1 MENQSTNTNNLKRI
15 AVIGLGPVG
24 MILAIHLKEAGF
36 TVAVCDKDKIKL
48 NLIRSEGIKL
58 EGVFIKN
65 SFFEHVYSDI
75 NEIKNFDPELIIFA
89 LKTYQTEEALIDAVK
104 LKKDG
109 LRVMNAQN
117 GIDSELPFCHA
128 FGESNTL
135 RFVVNFA
142 GNLLAPNIV
151 KVTFFIPP
159 NYLASMDDTQF
170 ELAAYLADQLT
181 DVLLDTKAIHSF
193 EIIKRSWE
201 KTILNAALS
210 PLCGIGKLTMKE
222 AMDIPDT
229 VELIEVIIQEAV
241 EVAEAEKIK
250 FEDDF
255 IRKCLRYLRKTGN
268 HYPSLAV
275 DLINN
280 RPTEIDFM
288 NGKIVEYGHKHYIR
302 TSLNLALTNMVKAMT
317 LKSLQTNLTSVITYA
332 ATKNSIKKSLLN
344 VNKELSANAD
354 DCFLGI
360 DLGSAYMKF
369 TVIDEDENVI
379 FDTMLKTANRDR
391 IALKH
396 VMEAINAEYKIKYSC
411 ATGYGRKHFPD
422 AEIIKTEINCATAGV
437 SAYFP
442 GEKNIIDI
450 GGEDIKI
457 IRCDSYNNVD
467 SFYMN
472 DKCAAGTGSFLTEIA
487 ERADIKVSEMS
498 DLASKSKYNVEL
510 NSFCTVFAKT
520 EIMGWLFN
528 GVPVDD
534 IARGVYLSLANKIAR
549 LRIDPS
555 IPTYIIGG
563 VIAHHPYLKAMLQE
577 RLKHEIHIVERPQYI
592 VSSGAALTAKL
603 HYYSNNSRLTEQTVE
618 NGNPLMNKLKNE
630 PIN

>member
-1 MENQSTNTNNLKRI
+1 MKKI

-24 MILAIHLKEAGF
+24 MILSIHLKEAGF
-36 TVAVCDKDKIKL
+36 EVAICDKDKIKI
-48 NLIRSEGIKL
+48 NLIRNEGIKL
-58 EGVFIKN
+58 EGIIEKN
-65 SFFEHVYSDI
+65 TFFEKVYTEISDLK
-75 NEIKNFDPELIIFA
+75 EFDPDILIFA
-89 LKTYQTEEALIDAVK
+89 LKTYQTEDALKDAVK
-104 LKKDG
+104 LKKEN
-109 LRVMNAQN
+109 LCVINAQN
-117 GIDSELPFCHA
+117 GIDSELPFFNV
-128 FGESNTL
+128 FGESKTL
-135 RFVVNFA
+135 HFVINFA

-159 NYLASMDDTQF
+159 NYIASMDDTQF
-170 ELAAYLADQLT
+170 TVAQFLAEKLT

-193 EIIKRSWE
+193 EIIKRTWE

-222 AMDIPDT
+222 AMELPDT

-250 FEDDF
+250 YEDDF
-255 IRKCLRYLRKTGN
+255 IRKCLRYLRKAGD

-288 NGKIVEYGHKHYIR
+288 NGKIVEYGHKHYIK

-317 LKSLQTNLTSVITYA
+317 LKSLQTNLTSVITYS
-332 ATKNSIKKSLLN
+332 ATKNSVTKRL
-344 VNKELSANAD
+344 VNANKDLAAAAG
-354 DCFLGI
+354 DCYLGI
-360 DLGSAYMKF
+360 DLGSAFMKF
-369 TVIDEDENVI
+369 TVIDDHENII

-422 AEIIKTEINCATAGV
+422 AEIIKTEINCAAAGV
-437 SAYFP
+437 SSYFP

-450 GGEDIKI
+450 GGEDIKL

-472 DKCAAGTGSFLTEIA
+472 DKCAAGTGSFITEIA
-487 ERADIKVSEMS
+487 ERADIKVAEMS
-498 DLASKSKYNVEL
+498 SLASKSKYNVEL

-549 LRIDPS
+549 LRIDPAL
-555 IPTYIIGG
+555 PTYIIGG
-563 VIAHHPYLKAMLQE
+563 VIAHHPYLKALLQE

-592 VSSGAALTAKL
+592 VSMGAALTAKQ
-603 HYYSNNSRLTEQTVE
+603 HYLKSIDKLTLQE
-618 NGNPLMNKLKNE
+618 NHK
-630 PIN
+630 

>member
-1 MENQSTNTNNLKRI
+1 
-15 AVIGLGPVG
+15 
-24 MILAIHLKEAGF
+24 
-36 TVAVCDKDKIKL
+36 
-48 NLIRSEGIKL
+48 
-58 EGVFIKN
+58 
-65 SFFEHVYSDI
+65 
-75 NEIKNFDPELIIFA
+75 
-89 LKTYQTEEALIDAVK
+89 
-104 LKKDG
+104 
-109 LRVMNAQN
+109 
-117 GIDSELPFCHA
+117 
-128 FGESNTL
+128 
-135 RFVVNFA
+135 
-142 GNLLAPNIV
+142 
-151 KVTFFIPP
+151 
-159 NYLASMDDTQF
+159 MDDSKF
-170 ELAAYLADQLT
+170 ELAQNFADKLT
-181 DVLLDTKAIHSF
+181 DDLLDTKAIHSF
-193 EIIKRSWE
+193 EIIKKTWE

-222 AMDIPDT
+222 AMELPDT
-229 VELIEVIIQEAV
+229 VELIEVIIQESV

-250 FEDDF
+250 YEDDF
-255 IRKCLRYLRKTGN
+255 IRKCLRYLRKAGD

-280 RPTEIDFM
+280 RPTEIDYM
-288 NGKIVEYGHKHYIR
+288 NGKIVEYGHKHYIK

-317 LKSLQTNLTSVITYA
+317 LKSLQTNLTSVITYS
-332 ATKNSIKKSLLN
+332 ATKNSINRSL
-344 VNKELSANAD
+344 VNANKDLAGANG

-369 TVIDEDENVI
+369 TVIDEHENII

-396 VMEAINAEYKIKYSC
+396 VMEAINAEFKIKYSC

-422 AEIIKTEINCATAGV
+422 AEIVKTEINCAAAGV
-437 SAYFP
+437 SLYFS

-487 ERADIKVSEMS
+487 ERVDIKISEMS
-498 DLASKSKYNVEL
+498 NLASKSKYNVEL

-563 VIAHHPYLKAMLQE
+563 VIAHHPYLKALLQE
-577 RLKHEIHIVERPQYI
+577 KLNHEIHVVERPQYI
-592 VSSGAALTAKL
+592 VSMGAALTAKQ
-603 HYYSNNSRLTEQTVE
+603 HYLKSLEKLTLQE
-618 NGNPLMNKLKNE
+618 NL
-630 PIN
+630 

>member
-1 MENQSTNTNNLKRI
+1 MKRV
-15 AVIGLGPVG
+15 AVIGMGPVG
-24 MILAIHLKEAGF
+24 LILAIHLKDAGF
-36 TVAVCDKDKIKL
+36 DVALCDKDKIKI
-48 NLIRSEGIKL
+48 NLIRTEGVKL
-58 EGVFIKN
+58 EGVIEKN
-65 SFFEHVYSDI
+65 AFFDNVYS
-75 NEIKNFDPELIIFA
+75 EISDLKNFNPEVLIFA
-89 LKTYQTEEALIDAVK
+89 LKTYQADDAIKESEFLKSDNLLVID
-104 LKKDG
+104 
-109 LRVMNAQN
+109 AQN
-117 GIDSELPFCHA
+117 GIDSELPFFKA
-128 FGESNTL
+128 FGESNCL
-135 RFVVNFA
+135 RFVINFA

-159 NYLASMDDTQF
+159 NYVASMDDTKF
-170 ELAAYLADQLT
+170 EFAQIFADKLT
-181 DVLLDTKAIHSF
+181 DALLDTKAIHSF
-193 EIIKRSWE
+193 EILKKIWE
-201 KTILNAALS
+201 KTILNSSLS

-222 AMDIPDT
+222 AMELPDT

-250 FEDDF
+250 YEDDF
-255 IRKCLRYLRKTGN
+255 IRKCLRYLRKAGD

-275 DLINN
+275 DMINN
-280 RPTEIDFM
+280 RPTEIDYM
-288 NGKIVEYGHKHYIR
+288 NGKIVEYGHKHYIK

-317 LKSLQTNLTSVITYA
+317 LKSMQTNLTSVITYS
-332 ATKNSIKKSLLN
+332 ATKNLVKKNLLN
-344 VNKELSANAD
+344 VNKELAAAAG

-369 TVIDEDENVI
+369 TVIDENENIV

-396 VMEAINAEYKIKYSC
+396 VMEAINAEYRIKYSC

-422 AEIIKTEINCATAGV
+422 AEIIKTEINCAAAGV
-437 SAYFP
+437 SMYFP
-442 GEKNIIDI
+442 GDKNIIDI

-457 IRCDSYNNVD
+457 IRCDSFNNVD

-487 ERADIKVSEMS
+487 ERADIKISEMS
-498 DLASKSKYNVEL
+498 NLASKSKYNVEL

-520 EIMGWLFN
+520 EIMSWLFN

-549 LRIDPS
+549 LRIDPT

-563 VIAHHPYLKAMLQE
+563 VIAHHPYLKALMQE
-577 RLKHEIHIVERPQYI
+577 KIKHEIHVVERPQYI
-592 VSSGAALTAKL
+592 VSTGAALTAKQ
-603 HYYSNNSRLTEQTVE
+603 HYHRSLEKLTIEE
-618 NGNPLMNKLKNE
+618 NQN
-630 PIN
+630 